1 MKKVLIKL
9 HGLLQIKTFNNL
21 SIPLP
26 VTESESE
33 EDENYEHY
41 IKQDTQMLKNQV

>member
-1 MKKVLIKL
+1 M
-9 HGLLQIKTFNNL
+9 QIKTFNNL

-26 VTESESE
+26 VTDSESE

-41 IKQDTQMLKNQV
+41 IKLDTQTFNN

>member
-1 MKKVLIKL
+1 MKQFLTKL
-9 HGLLQIKTFNNL
+9 HGLPQIKTFNNL

-41 IKQDTQMLKNQV
+41 IKSGHSNVQ